1 MHNRQKLLLRI
12 TCFFWF
18 ITKIASYKTWIAE
31 GRLYPVVPPFE
42 FLEAVPNVFHTLL
55 FGLSLLLLTL
65 LFIFPQK
72 RLILISTLLVILCSC
87 SLDVLRWQPWEYQ
100 FIFFLIIF
108 IINRDNPKALY
119 SAIIFVLA
127 SVYIYS
133 GLHKLNGGFLHSV
146 WESMIL
152 HRFFGISGAAIRH
165 LKLHYIGLALPVI
178 ETAAGLGLL
187 FLRRKFV
194 PAVILI
200 GMHVFI
206 IILLSGAGINYNS
219 IVLPWNFAMV
229 LFLYFFYMKEPYNF
243 AFPDVINRTNAIVFL
258 MWGIMPAFSFIGYWD
273 KMLSS
278 SLYSGNAKRLDICI
292 ENTDGAKQLSPYFS
306 NSDKRNNC
314 TGARKLSLSHWSN
327 TEMGVMPYPEE
338 WYFKKLKAKYEKMYP
353 GTQAS
358 FIMYAYP
365 YSNKVELE

>member
-12 TCFFWF
+12 TCFLWL
-18 ITKIASYKTWIAE
+18 ITKIASYKMWIAE

-55 FGLSLLLLTL
+55 FGLSLLGLTL

-72 RLILISTLLVILCSC
+72 RIILISTLLVILCSC

-119 SAIIFVLA
+119 SAIVFVLA

-152 HRFFGISGAAIRH
+152 HKFFGMPGGAIRH
-165 LKLHYIGLALPVI
+165 LKLHYIGLALPLI
-178 ETAAGLGLL
+178 EIATGLGLL
-187 FLRRKFV
+187 FLKRKLV

-200 GMHVFI
+200 GMHGFI
-206 IILLSGAGINYNS
+206 IILLSGVGINYNS

-229 LFLYFFYMKEPYNF
+229 FFLYFFYLKEPYQF
-243 AFPDVINRTNAIVFL
+243 AFRDMINKPNAIILL
-258 MWGIMPAFSFIGYWD
+258 MWGIMPALSFIGYWD

-278 SLYSGNAKRLDICI
+278 SLYSGNAKHLDICI
-292 ENTDGAKQLSPYFS
+292 KSTKDAKQLRPYFS
-306 NSDKRNNC
+306 DSDKRNNC
-314 TGARKLSLSHWSN
+314 NGAAKISLSHWASAE
-327 TEMGVMPYPEE
+327 TGILPYPEE
-338 WYFKKLKAKYEKMYP
+338 WYFKKLKAKYEKMYA
-353 GTQAS
+353 GTGAT
-358 FIMYAYP
+358 FIIYAYP
-365 YSNKVELE
+365 YADNVKLE